1 MRARKLLPLL
11 AVPLLLAAC
20 DSVSPTA
27 SLGSDGHLRSSTP
40 PRNSGAADSAQST
53 ERNGGLMFGSGT

>member
-20 DSVSPTA
+20 TSVGPTA
-27 SLGSDGHLRSSTP
+27 SGSDGALRSSTP
-40 PRNSGAADSAQST
+40 PRTSGAADSAQST